1 MVCNLKTVHP
11 LESLK
16 QNPKFIFI
24 EFPACQG
31 SELLTP
37 LPQGSSDDGNATLRL
52 HFLKPFTKEEVII
65 LKFTLIIKQLV
76 LDKLLVIFLKIST
89 IIIIEEEVVVVIA
102 TFTLKNL
109 TTDYR
114 PLSR

>member
-1 MVCNLKTVHP
+1 M
-11 LESLK
+11 
-16 QNPKFIFI
+16 
-24 EFPACQG
+24 
-31 SELLTP
+31 
-37 LPQGSSDDGNATLRL
+37 
-52 HFLKPFTKEEVII
+52 
-65 LKFTLIIKQLV
+65 KFTLIIKQLV